1 MKIFL
6 KTVLL
11 SFLIVPLVSSASIP
25 AFPMTFWGE
34 VSVDSVAAPAGS
46 IVRVY
51 AEAVEVGQITVTE
64 AGVYGYTEP
73 TRQKLLVGEGDG
85 VLTFT
90 IQSPDINNG
99 IETKGTSPVT
109 HPSFIAG
116 ETTELNINF
125 DIAEEVVA
133 PSGGGGSSSS
143 GGGGGGSSRKKVD
156 EVAGVEELV
165 LGISTTTPFAESSE
179 EDKKIEL
186 QKQIIEILTQI
197 IVLLKQKM
205 LLG

>member
-133 PSGGGGSSSS
+133 SSGGGGSSSS
-143 GGGGGGSSRKKVD
+143 GGGGGGSSSKKI
-156 EVAGVEELV
+156 EKATEQV
-165 LGISTTTPFAESSE
+165 LGAATSTENLTE
-179 EDKKIEL
+179 EEQKIEL
-186 QKQIIEILTQI
+186 QKKLIEILT
-197 IVLLKQKM
+197 LLISLLQQKM
-205 LLG
+205 LLGA

>member
-90 IQSPDINNG
+90 IQSPNINNG
-99 IETKGTSPVT
+99 IETKGTTPVN

-116 ETTELNINF
+116 ETVELNINV

-143 GGGGGGSSRKKVD
+143 GGGGGGSSSKKI
-156 EVAGVEELV
+156 ENATEQV
-165 LGISTTTPFAESSE
+165 LGAATSTENLTE
-179 EDKKIEL
+179 EEQKIEL
-186 QKQIIEILTQI
+186 QKKLIEILT
-197 IVLLKQKM
+197 LLISLLQQKI
-205 LLG
+205 LLGA

>member
-1 MKIFL
+1 
-6 KTVLL
+6 
-11 SFLIVPLVSSASIP
+11 
-25 AFPMTFWGE
+25 MTFWGE

-90 IQSPDINNG
+90 IQSPNINNG
-99 IETKGTSPVT
+99 IETKGTTPVN

-116 ETTELNINF
+116 ETVELNINV

-143 GGGGGGSSRKKVD
+143 GGGGGGSSSKKI
-156 EVAGVEELV
+156 ENATEQV
-165 LGISTTTPFAESSE
+165 LGAATSTENLTE
-179 EDKKIEL
+179 EEQKIEL
-186 QKQIIEILTQI
+186 QKKLIEILT
-197 IVLLKQKM
+197 LLISLLQQKI
-205 LLG
+205 LLGA

>member
-116 ETTELNINF
+116 ETVELNINV

-143 GGGGGGSSRKKVD
+143 GGGGGGSSSKKI
-156 EVAGVEELV
+156 ENATEQV
-165 LGISTTTPFAESSE
+165 LGAATSTENLTE
-179 EDKKIEL
+179 EEQKIEL
-186 QKQIIEILTQI
+186 QKKLIEILT
-197 IVLLKQKM
+197 LLISLLQQKI
-205 LLG
+205 LLGA

>member
-34 VSVDSVAAPAGS
+34 VSVDSAAAPAGS

-73 TRQKLLVGEGDG
+73 TKQKLIVGEGVG
-85 VLTFT
+85 VLKFT
-90 IQSPDINNG
+90 IETPSVNNG
-99 IETKGTSPVT
+99 VETEGSSVLT
-109 HPSFIAG
+109 HAG
-116 ETTELNINF
+116 FVSSETFQKNLAF
-125 DIAEEVVA
+125 VIAEPVSRS
-133 PSGGGGSSSS
+133 SGG
-143 GGGGGGSSRKKVD
+143 GGGGGGSSREKVD

-165 LGISTTTPFAESSE
+165 LGISTTTPFAELSE